1 MTHRQYAGID
11 IIVDEEGYFMDPGQ
25 WNPAIGIAV
34 AREEEMV
41 LSEKHLNIIIY
52 LRTLYFEGNALSIRS
67 INQSG
72 IVNLKEFYS
81 MFPGAPLKK
90 AARIG
95 GLPNPKSCV

>member
-1 MTHRQYAGID
+1 MTHRQYAGKD
-11 IIVDEEGYFMDPGQ
+11 IIIDEDGYFTDPEQ
-25 WNPAIGIAV
+25 WDTAIAAAIAK
-34 AREEEMV
+34 EEEMV
-41 LSEKHLNIIIY
+41 LSEKHINIIIY
-52 LRTLYFEGNALSIRS
+52 LRTLYFEGKTLSIRS

-81 MFPGAPLKK
+81 MFPGTPLKK